1 VNTDN
6 GKLSSIVSTSYSH
19 VRSIK
24 IQGSFGSSFSL
35 QGRIAVESIKE
46 TKLVQE
52 KSFKFSKFKILELH
66 FSNILTWVPFLE
78 SAFSLIK
85 GLS

>member
-46 TKLVQE
+46 LVQE